1 MVTAKLG
8 DPGVTDAQWKLHAQ
22 TYFGV
27 GDEQWARVNGSHAN
41 GLSYVPFNGYIAKLH
56 EGERVLTRRENI
68 SYSNSENNSELLS
81 EIRELKNE
89 VSRLRAENRQDAA
102 MVANATVAAS
112 DNSSNKIV
120 VGLENASSRSTYV
133 KKLEEKAILR

>member
-1 MVTAKLG
+1 M
-8 DPGVTDAQWKLHAQ
+8 
-22 TYFGV
+22 
-27 GDEQWARVNGSHAN
+27 
-41 GLSYVPFNGYIAKLH
+41 H

>member
-1 MVTAKLG
+1 M
-8 DPGVTDAQWKLHAQ
+8 
-22 TYFGV
+22 
-27 GDEQWARVNGSHAN
+27 
-41 GLSYVPFNGYIAKLH
+41 H
-56 EGERVLTRRENI
+56 EGERVPTRRENI